1 MSNHVKVTYALIYE
15 GGSKSTHGTTLI
27 METDS
32 ASEAERKIRQTGN
45 FNGSH
50 IKEIQILK
58 MEKS

>member
-1 MSNHVKVTYALIYE
+1 MSQHVKVTYALIYE
-15 GGSKSTHGTTLI
+15 NGSKSTQETTLI

-32 ASEAERKIRQTGN
+32 TGEAERKIRNTNN